1 MNLPEISIKRHV
13 LALMLNAV
21 LILFGVISYSRI
33 GVDRFPQVD
42 FPVISITTVMM
53 GANPDI
59 IDSSITNIIE
69 TAVNTVPGIEH
80 IRSVSSPGV
89 STVVMTFSLNKNIDV
104 AFNEVQSKVSQSIR
118 KLPEDADPPMVAKVE
133 MGAQAIIWLALR
145 GDRTQQQLNQYARQ
159 IVKKRLETINGVGEV
174 IIGGG
179 RNRVIRVE
187 ANLDKMAA
195 FQVSAQDLIMAFNAE
210 HFQYPGGFLV
220 SDWTENMI
228 KLDMEFHE
236 PEELMEMIVGY
247 RGQAPVKLGDIA
259 QVADALADNRQVAR
273 FNQEQ
278 AVGLG
283 IIKVANVNT
292 VEVADEV
299 MRRVNE
305 EIRPALPPGMTI
317 TVASDTTIYIREMI
331 EALNEHLILGTL
343 LASLVVWLFLKSF
356 RSMLIISL
364 AIPVSLLGA
373 VAVMYFMGFTFN
385 VLTLLAL
392 LLLIGV
398 VVDDAIVVLENIYR
412 HREKID
418 PDPHSAAIN
427 GSAQVVFA
435 VMASTLTLV
444 SIFAPVAFLGGII
457 GQFFKAFA
465 VVVTFGVMVSLF
477 VSLTL
482 TPMLCSRYLQVAQKH
497 NKIYYTL
504 ERWFVGLENF
514 YRRLLGMAISHR
526 WTVVA
531 LTILVVLPSGFFF
544 ARIGKGFV
552 PDEDEG
558 RFNVIF
564 KAPLGSNIDYTDG
577 KLKQIEQILRSHKEV
592 EKFFCGIGLGQGVG
606 QVNQGMA
613 FVNLTPRSQRRLSQT
628 QVMAALNKEFAELP
642 GLKAFAVKMPIV
654 GGMRGDPLQ
663 FALKGQNINQVA
675 DVSDKMMDE
684 LAKLPSLGRMDLDLQ
699 LDLPQLKLT
708 VDRTRAASLGLT
720 AKDVALAVNVLAGG
734 YDVAKFNDE
743 PGDGDRYDIRLKAAE
758 GQLKNPED
766 LRRIYLRSRAGQ
778 LVRLDTIASFQQMI
792 GPAVISRYDLQY
804 ASFFYG
810 SPTVP
815 IAEAIDQVKAA
826 AEKSTPMGVSL
837 AMMGQAEEF
846 QKTFKYMIF
855 TFALATLLVYMVLAS
870 QFNSFLQPLIIM
882 TAQPLAMIGGIGA
895 LYASGH
901 ELNIFSMIGVV
912 LLVGLVAK
920 NSILL
925 IDLTNQFRAEGMD
938 INTALAQACPIRLRP
953 VLMTSMTVILVLA
966 PAAFG
971 LGAGAEVNGPLSVV
985 VIGGMVTSTLLTLVV
1000 VPSVYSLV
1008 EHGLLRLGSRG
1019 KALEPVMEK
1028 VGQ

>member
-1 MNLPEISIKRHV
+1 MNLPEISIRRHV

-21 LILFGVISYSRI
+21 LILFGVISFQRI
-33 GVDRFPQVD
+33 GVDRFPSVD
-42 FPVISITTVMM
+42 FPVITVTTVMM

-69 TAVNTVPGIEH
+69 TTVNTVPGIEH

-89 STVVMTFSLNKNIDV
+89 SSVVTTFSLDKDINV
-104 AFNEVQSKVSQSIR
+104 AFNEVQSKVSQAIR
-118 KLPEDADPPMVAKVE
+118 KLPEDADPPMVGKME
-133 MGAQAIIWLALR
+133 MGAQPIIWLALR

-159 IVKKRLETINGVGEV
+159 VVKKRLETINGVGEV
-174 IIGGG
+174 LIGGG
-179 RNRVIRVE
+179 RSRVIRVE
-187 ANLDKMAA
+187 LDLDRMAS
-195 FQVSAQDLIMAFNAE
+195 FRVTAQDIIRAFGVE
-210 HFQYPGGFLV
+210 HFQFPGGFLV
-220 SDWTENMI
+220 SAWTEKMI
-228 KLDMEFHE
+228 KLDMEYHD
-236 PEELMEMIVGY
+236 PADLAEMILTY
-247 RGQAPVKLGDIA
+247 SDQAPVKLGDIA
-259 QVADALADNRQVAR
+259 VIIDGLADNRQVAR
-273 FNQEQ
+273 FNQTPS
-278 AVGLG
+278 VGLG
-283 IIKVANVNT
+283 IVKVANANA
-292 VEVADEV
+292 VAVGDEV
-299 MRRVNE
+299 MNRVDN

-317 TVASDTTIYIREMI
+317 TVATDTTSYIREMI
-331 EALNEHLILGTL
+331 KALNEHLILGTL

-356 RSMLIISL
+356 RSTVIIAF

-373 VAVMYFMGFTFN
+373 VAVMFFMGYTFN

-418 PDPHSAAIN
+418 PDPHSAAVN

-482 TPMLCSRYLQVAQKH
+482 TPMLCSRYLQVAEKH
-497 NKIYYTL
+497 NRIYYAL
-504 ERWFVGLENF
+504 ESVFLAMEGL
-514 YRRLLGMAISHR
+514 YRRLLGMALHHR
-526 WTVVA
+526 WLVVA

-544 ARIGKGFV
+544 SRIGKGFV

-558 RFNVIF
+558 RFNIIF
-564 KAPLGSNIDYTDG
+564 KTPLGSNVEYTDG
-577 KLKQIEQILRSHKEV
+577 KLKKIEAILRSHKEV
-592 EKFFCGIGLGQGVG
+592 DKFFCGIGLGQGQG

-613 FVNLTPRSQRRLSQT
+613 FVNLTPRWDRDRTQS
-628 QVMAALNKEFAELP
+628 QVMAALNKELTQLP
-642 GLKAFAVKMPIV
+642 GVQAFAVKMPIV

-663 FALKGQNINQVA
+663 FALKGQNINLVA
-675 DVSDKMMDE
+675 RTSDKLMEE
-684 LAKLPSLGRMDLDLQ
+684 LAVKSGLGRMDLDLQ
-699 LDLPQLKLT
+699 LDLPQMELK
-708 VDRTRAASLGLT
+708 VDRTRAASLGFN
-720 AKDVALAVNVLAGG
+720 ARDVALAVNVLAGG

-758 GQLKNPED
+758 GQLQSDED
-766 LRRIYLRSRAGQ
+766 LKRIYLRSMDGR
-778 LVRLDTIASFQQMI
+778 LVRMDTIARFNQKL
-792 GPAVISRYDLQY
+792 GPAVISKYDLQY
-804 ASFFYG
+804 AAFFFG
-810 SPTVP
+810 SPSVP
-815 IAEAIDQVKAA
+815 LADAIDMVKESAA
-826 AEKSTPMGVSL
+826 KVMPMGVSL

-846 QKTFKYMIF
+846 QKTAKYMIF
-855 TFALATLLVYMVLAS
+855 TFILATVLVYMVLAS

-895 LYASGH
+895 LYITGL

-925 IDLTNQFRAEGMD
+925 IDLTNQFRQEGMEID
-938 INTALAQACPIRLRP
+938 KALMDACPIRLRP
-953 VLMTSMTVILVLA
+953 VLMTSLTVILVLL

-985 VIGGMVTSTLLTLVV
+985 VIGGMITSTLLTLVV

-1008 EHGLLRLGSRG
+1008 ENGVLRLGSR
-1019 KALEPVMEK
+1019 KAVK
-1028 VGQ
+1028 DIK